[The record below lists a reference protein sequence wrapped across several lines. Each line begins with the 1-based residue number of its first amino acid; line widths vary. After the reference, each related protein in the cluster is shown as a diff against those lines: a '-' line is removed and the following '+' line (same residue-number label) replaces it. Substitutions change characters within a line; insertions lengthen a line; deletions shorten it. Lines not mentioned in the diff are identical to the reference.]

1 LGGGG
6 AGIDGDVE
14 AIPTK
19 IECNVV
25 FFVYRFA
32 EMGKSRVPDADRGAM
47 GTVIRLRP
55 RAALPEPAH
64 RPEVVF
70 HFDLGCPFSYLAAE
84 RVERSLGEVLW
95 QPIGVGGAVHPGAEP
110 AGPRRLAGDLSAG
123 ADAWRAAAERR
134 AAERRA
140 AERRAAE
147 LRLPLSWPE
156 RVPVRPQ
163 RAHRVATLALELGVG
178 SRFALAA
185 ARLAFCGGFDL
196 DEEEVLLEAA
206 AAAGLPA
213 SASRQAAS
221 DASRDRG
228 LVAGGMRLRAAGICR
243 LPAISV
249 DGQWFVGERAPPH
262 AALQTRARA
271 S

>member
-110 AGPRRLAGDLSAG
+110 AGPRRLPGDLSAG
-123 ADAWRAAAERR
+123 ADAWRA
-134 AAERRA
+134 A

-163 RAHRVATLALELGVG
+163 QAHRVATLAVELGVG

-196 DEEEVLLEAA
+196 DEDEVLLEAA

-228 LVAGGMRLRAAGICR
+228 LVAGAMRLRAAGICR

-249 DGQWFVGERAPPH
+249 DGQWFVGERALAH